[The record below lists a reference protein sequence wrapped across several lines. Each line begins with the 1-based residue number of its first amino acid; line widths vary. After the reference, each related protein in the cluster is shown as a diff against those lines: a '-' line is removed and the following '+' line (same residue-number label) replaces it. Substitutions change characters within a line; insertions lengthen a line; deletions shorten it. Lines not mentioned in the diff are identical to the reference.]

1 METVL
6 CIWWNLQRLFRP
18 GGSSIARDLDATAAT
33 GWTQATYNLKIEHIA
48 AVLRAIA
55 GDETPALVGLCEVE
69 NKSVAED
76 IVEKMD
82 WNALDYVE
90 DPEERMDGADVAL
103 LYSTDHFSIA
113 SPPRAHNVSNQYAT
127 RDILEVV
134 LETESGEELLVLL
147 NHWPS
152 RTYPNSEPLRISL
165 ADYCRRIFLER
176 VRYPKNELFTATGG
190 AKLPSRTAM
199 SERWNRPVVVM
210 GDFNDSPFDVS
221 VKQVLA
227 STPELAAVTT
237 APRLPT
243 TRGVSAVAS
252 YLRLRPRLFNPGW
265 RVLGSYGEAPAGSCV
280 YNGDWYLLDQVLF
293 SAGTLGERGV
303 SYVEDSFGL
312 FAEPSVPLDGDETLE
327 LLSRSGGPRAF
338 DAKSKSGVSDHLPIY
353 FQLALDD

>member
-1 METVL
+1 VETVL

-18 GGSSIARDLDATAAT
+18 GGSPIARDLDATAAT
-33 GWTQATYNLKIEHIA
+33 GWTQATYSLKIKHIA

-55 GDETPALVGLCEVE
+55 GDEAPALVGLCEVE
-69 NKSVAED
+69 NRAVAED
-76 IVEKMD
+76 IVEELGWED
-82 WNALDYVE
+82 LAYVE
-90 DPEERMDGADVAL
+90 DPEERMDGADVVL
-103 LYSTDHFSIA
+103 LYSTDRFSIA

-134 LETESGEELLVLL
+134 LEAESGEELLVLL

-190 AKLPSRTAM
+190 AKLPSRTAL

-221 VKQVLA
+221 VKRVLA
-227 STPELAAVTT
+227 STPERAAVTA

-243 TRGVSAVAS
+243 TGGVSAVAS

-265 RVLGSYGEAPAGSCV
+265 RVLGSYGGVAGSCV

-293 SAGTLGERGV
+293 SSGILGERGV

-312 FAEPSVPLDGDETLE
+312 FAEPRVPLDGDETLE
-327 LLSRSGGPRAF
+327 VLSRSGEPRAF
-338 DAKSKSGVSDHLPIY
+338 NARSKSGVSDHLPIY
-353 FQLALDD
+353 FQLALDE